1 MTRDIEAPEAVL
13 AWDTGVGG
21 ASVAVPVD
29 ALSPPGAEAIVAI
42 GFDDELGEDGL
53 GFLRLAGGD
62 RLVLTGVSPDSIRE
76 VVSLDVV
83 VAFEVERTGGNRH
96 REYRIEVLAAPAAA
110 PSF

>member
-1 MTRDIEAPEAVL
+1 MARDIEAPEAVL
-13 AWDTGVGG
+13 AWDPALGG

-29 ALSPPGAEAIVAI
+29 ALSTGGDEAIEAI
-42 GFDDELGEDGL
+42 GFDEDLGAEGL
-53 GFLRLAGGD
+53 GYLRLAGGD
-62 RLVLTGVSPDSIRE
+62 RLLLSGVSPDTIRE